1 MTFGQ
6 YEHIA
11 RHFSKSFLTIVLV
24 FALAGGV
31 VGTFES
37 RNGKASATLV
47 VSEPTGT
54 LLAGDI
60 IPLTT
65 AIAENIASSAN
76 DDEVAVSIENNV
88 TARSI
93 VFNVESSKGFEEA
106 VETATAIAV
115 QTSAEAESL
124 FQEMSSR
131 YSSSPTND
139 GETTTSPLDAFD
151 QAIISNLSGKDK
163 AAALELVSFTIISAN
178 QDERPSAF
186 ITFAKYFLL
195 VTGIGLIV
203 ASGVTICRGRR
214 LVPDG
219 TSTTE
224 ICGLKVIADEK
235 DGCFGERVLTTLFCS
250 SSKPPQTI
258 AIIALTDHDAERIE
272 QIMGSKLDAITLWE
286 QPPTI
291 TVCNPPKRNIGN
303 LITAHDADAVLLCAT
318 SWKDSLEATKSILD
332 ELKLVGA
339 NIAGIILTSHYKR
352 D

>member
-6 YEHIA
+6 YVHIV
-11 RHFSKSFLTIVLV
+11 RRFSKSFLTIVLV

-31 VGTFES
+31 VGAFES

-47 VSEPTGT
+47 ISEPTGT
-54 LLAGDI
+54 LLAGDL

-88 TARSI
+88 TTRSI
-93 VFNVESSKGFEEA
+93 VFNVESSRGFEEA
-106 VETATAIAV
+106 AETATAIAV

-139 GETTTSPLDAFD
+139 GEATTSLNAFD

-163 AAALELVSFTIISAN
+163 AAALELVSFTVISAN
-178 QDERPSAF
+178 KDESPSAF
-186 ITFAKYFLL
+186 TAFAKYFLL

-219 TSTTE
+219 ASITE

-272 QIMGSKLDAITLWE
+272 QVMGSELDAITLWE
-286 QPPTI
+286 QPPII

-318 SWKDSLEATKSILD
+318 PWKDSLEATKSILD

-339 NIAGIILTSHYKR
+339 NIAGIILASRYKR